1 MKIIKSAR
9 YNVLTYF
16 KKFLYKIIPM
26 RKIAV
31 WAHELSE
38 QQKAQ
43 LLVEMRPLVDVIRAN
58 PRVGRGSLTTI
69 DEAMEDV
76 EIAAELKEEGITDE
90 KSAIEWAIRV
100 EGMTREQGLNARW
113 GEHDDPQKADYD
125 DWMKQSQ
132 KLPPAEPSLGES
144 IDQAEMLDPNTDDDP
159 SPGIKDT
166 PAERLQSVALSVRF
180 FAKNM
185 EQMTPELMNEL
196 ADNLVEIARDMAH
209 KHRTSVNEIN

>member
-1 MKIIKSAR
+1 
-9 YNVLTYF
+9 
-16 KKFLYKIIPM
+16 M

-100 EGMTREQGLNARW
+100 EGMTRVNG
-113 GEHDDPQKADYD
+113 P
-125 DWMKQSQ
+125 
-132 KLPPAEPSLGES
+132 LG
-144 IDQAEMLDPNTDDDP
+144 
-159 SPGIKDT
+159 
-166 PAERLQSVALSVRF
+166 
-180 FAKNM
+180 
-185 EQMTPELMNEL
+185 
-196 ADNLVEIARDMAH
+196 
-209 KHRTSVNEIN
+209 